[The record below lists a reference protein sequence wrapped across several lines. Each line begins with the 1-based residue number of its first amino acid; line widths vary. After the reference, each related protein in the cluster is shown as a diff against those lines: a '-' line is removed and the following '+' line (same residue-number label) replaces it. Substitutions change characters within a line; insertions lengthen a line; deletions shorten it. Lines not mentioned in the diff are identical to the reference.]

1 MGYLFDQQRLQVEQ
15 AANALGRHI
24 STTAS
29 TTARE
34 LYAGISRQHQ
44 FGGTLPSLEEQG
56 NRLPSTV
63 ALQLARQLK
72 TQPYDVI
79 LEKGSGVTTNFMA
92 HTIKNTTCNENEK
105 ISEQTELDL
114 YVDSNDDNTTY

>member
-34 LYAGISRQHQ
+34 LEAGISLQHQ

-72 TQPYDVI
+72 AQPYDVI
-79 LEKGSGVTTNFMA
+79 LEMGSGVTTSCMA
-92 HTIKNTTCNENEK
+92 NIIINLNCNE
-105 ISEQTELDL
+105 
-114 YVDSNDDNTTY
+114 